1 MAALRRSFLLAKD
14 ARLKIAVLDDYQGA
28 FRSLPSFSKLQNH
41 EVSIFTDT
49 EKDPVRLVG
58 RLPGCRCCRAHAAAL
73 AVPAPSD
80 RTASEP
86 EVHQPDRAERVS
98 HRFIGV

>member
-58 RLPGCRCCRAHAAAL
+58 LSRMQMLSCSRSSARGSRAK
-73 AVPAPSD
+73 
-80 RTASEP
+80 
-86 EVHQPDRAERVS
+86 
-98 HRFIGV
+98 